1 VQRGFAGRPLFSPLF
16 CHLVRSPKKETTLK
30 RRSINLHVLSVV
42 LLMVCPSILFSQSP
56 IPPDAKLEKL
66 ATGLLQPEGPLW
78 KDGAGLLFSD
88 IKRNLI
94 NIWSPLDGSV
104 KPYLQPSDSSNGITF
119 DRQGRLVLTQMLL
132 RRVSR
137 QELDGTITPLA
148 STYNGKR
155 FNSPNDIVVKSD
167 GSIFFTDP
175 DFNIPFGQKREL
187 TFKGIYR
194 ITPEGALVLLDSTF
208 DKPNGI
214 CFSPDEKKLYVNE
227 SARCLIYVWD
237 VTDDSLLVNKRL
249 FYTIPAT
256 GYADGMK
263 VDPAGNLYCAG
274 PTGVW
279 IISPTGQYLGKIAM
293 TENPSNCAWGD
304 SDRKT
309 LYMTAGSSLYRI
321 RMVTTG
327 VNGVGQN
334 LVPEDFELHQNY
346 PNPFNGFTKLSYT
359 LSRAMSV
366 ELRVYDSAGHLVQ
379 TLVHEKKGAG
389 YHVATFDASTMASG
403 AYFVSLVSGTDQK
416 PMSVQSK
423 KMILIR

>member
-1 VQRGFAGRPLFSPLF
+1 MNS
-16 CHLVRSPKKETTLK
+16 RSY
-30 RRSINLHVLSVV
+30 ILHVLSLV
-42 LLMVCPSILFSQSP
+42 LLVMCFSASYGQSP
-56 IPPDAKLEKL
+56 IPPEAKLEKL

-94 NIWSPLDGSV
+94 DVWSPSDGSV
-104 KPYLQPSDSSNGITF
+104 KPWLQPSDSSNGITF
-119 DRQGRLVLTQMLL
+119 DRQGRLVLTQMRL
-132 RRVSR
+132 RRVAR

-175 DFNIPFGQKREL
+175 DFNIPFGQTREL
-187 TFKGIYR
+187 SFKGIFR
-194 ITPEGALVLLDSTF
+194 ITPKGALFLLDSTF

-237 VTDDSLLVNKRL
+237 VIGDSLLINKKL
-249 FYTIPAT
+249 FYTIPAV

-263 VDPAGNLYCAG
+263 VDSAGNLYCAG

-279 IISPTGQYLGKIAM
+279 IISPAGQSLGKVAM
-293 TENPSNCAWGD
+293 IENPSNCAWGD
-304 SDRKT
+304 NDRKT

-321 RMVTTG
+321 RTITTG
-327 VNGVGQN
+327 LNENNQN
-334 LVPEDFELHQNY
+334 SLPGEIELRQNY
-346 PNPFNGFTKLSYT
+346 PNPFNGSTKLSYFLPRT
-359 LSRAMSV
+359 MGV
-366 ELRVYDSAGHLVQ
+366 KLRVYDSVGHLVCTVVQ
-379 TLVHEKKGAG
+379 EIEGAG
-389 YHVATFDASTMASG
+389 YHLATFDASTLASG
-403 AYFVSLVSGTDQK
+403 VYVASLVTETGRNAVSI
-416 PMSVQSK
+416 QSK
-423 KMILIR
+423 MMILIR

>member
-1 VQRGFAGRPLFSPLF
+1 MLIG
-16 CHLVRSPKKETTLK
+16 
-30 RRSINLHVLSVV
+30 
-42 LLMVCPSILFSQSP
+42 QSP
-56 IPPDAKLEKL
+56 IPPDARLEKL
-66 ATGLLQPEGPLW
+66 ASGLLQPEGPLW
-78 KDGAGLLFSD
+78 KDGTGLLFSD

-94 NIWSPLDGSV
+94 DVWSPSDGSV

-119 DRQGRLVLTQMLL
+119 DRQGRLVLTQMRL
-132 RRVSR
+132 RRVAR

-148 STYNGKR
+148 STYNGKK

-175 DFNIPFGQKREL
+175 DFNIPSGQTREL
-187 TFKGIYR
+187 SFKGIFR
-194 ITPEGALVLLDSTF
+194 ISPTGALVVLDSSF

-237 VTDDSLLVNKRL
+237 VIGDSLIVNKQL

-263 VDPAGNLYCAG
+263 VDPAGNIYCAG
-274 PTGVW
+274 PTGIW
-279 IISPTGQYLGKIAM
+279 IVSPTGQSLGRIAM

-309 LYMTAGSSLYRI
+309 LYITAGSSLYRI
-321 RMVTTG
+321 RTVTTG
-327 VNGVGQN
+327 
-334 LVPEDFELHQNY
+334 LTPEHQSAPPGAFELYQNY
-346 PNPFNGFTKLSYT
+346 PNPFNGSTKISYAIPST
-359 LSRAMSV
+359 MSV
-366 ELRVYDSAGHLVQ
+366 ELRVYDSAGHLVN
-379 TLVHEKKGAG
+379 TLVNGTRGAG
-389 YHVATFDASTMASG
+389 HYLATFDASAMASG
-403 AYFVSLVSGTDQK
+403 VYFASLVTRTEQ
-416 PMSVQSK
+416 SVLSMHSS

>member
-1 VQRGFAGRPLFSPLF
+1 MKIKCFIPDILALA
-16 CHLVRSPKKETTLK
+16 
-30 RRSINLHVLSVV
+30 
-42 LLMVCPSILFSQSP
+42 LLMVCSSVLYGQSP
-56 IPPDAKLEKL
+56 IPPDAKLERL

-78 KDGAGLLFSD
+78 KDGVGLLFSD

-94 NIWSPLDGSV
+94 DVWSPLDGSV
-104 KPYLQPSDSSNGITF
+104 KAYLQPSDSSNGITF
-119 DRQGRLVLTQMLL
+119 DRQGRLVLTQMRL
-132 RRVSR
+132 RRVAR

-148 STYNGKR
+148 STYNGKK

-175 DFNIPFGQKREL
+175 DFNIPFGQTREL
-187 TFKGIYR
+187 SFKGIFR
-194 ITPEGALVLLDSTF
+194 ITPEGTLVLLDSTF

-237 VTDDSLLVNKRL
+237 VIGDSILVNKQL

-263 VDPAGNLYCAG
+263 VDPSGNLYCSG

-279 IISPTGQYLGKIAM
+279 IILPTGQYLGKIAL

-304 SDRKT
+304 NDRKT

-321 RMVTTG
+321 RTVTTG
-327 VNGVGQN
+327 VKEEKQGP
-334 LVPEDFELHQNY
+334 VPDDFELLQNY
-346 PNPFNGFTKLSYT
+346 PNPFNGTTKLSYT
-359 LSRAMSV
+359 VPRTMSV
-366 ELRVYDSAGHLVQ
+366 ELRVYDSAGHLVK
-379 TLVHEKKGAG
+379 TLVHETKEAG
-389 YHVATFDASTMASG
+389 SYSATFDASSIASG
-403 AYFVSLVSGTDQK
+403 VYFASLVSETDHK
-416 PMSVQSK
+416 SLSFQSM

>member
-1 VQRGFAGRPLFSPLF
+1 MK
-16 CHLVRSPKKETTLK
+16 CRSFV
-30 RRSINLHVLSVV
+30 LHILSLV
-42 LLMVCPSILFSQSP
+42 LLIVCCSALFGQSP
-56 IPPDAKLEKL
+56 ISPDAKLEKI

-78 KDGAGLLFSD
+78 KDGVGLLFSD

-94 NIWSPLDGSV
+94 DVWSPLDGSV
-104 KPYLQPSDSSNGITF
+104 KPWLQPSDSSNGITF
-119 DRQGRLVLTQMLL
+119 DRQGRLVLTQMRL
-132 RRVSR
+132 RRVAR

-148 STYNGKR
+148 STYNGKKL
-155 FNSPNDIVVKSD
+155 NSPNDIVVKSD

-175 DFNIPFGQKREL
+175 DFNIPFGQTREL
-187 TFKGIYR
+187 SFKGIFR
-194 ITPEGALVLLDSTF
+194 ITPNGGLVLLDSTF

-237 VTDDSLLVNKRL
+237 VIGDSLLINKKL
-249 FYTIPAT
+249 FYTIPST

-321 RMVTTG
+321 RAVGTG
-327 VNGVGQN
+327 LDEVRRNP
-334 LVPEDFELHQNY
+334 VPDRCELHQNY
-346 PNPFNGFTKLSYT
+346 PNPFNGSTKLT
-359 LSRAMSV
+359 FAIPHAMSV
-366 ELRVYDSAGHLVQ
+366 QLKVYNSAGHLVK
-379 TLVHEKKGAG
+379 TLVHETKEAG
-389 YHVATFDASTMASG
+389 SYSATFDATTMASG
-403 AYFVSLVSGTDQK
+403 VYFASLVSQTEQK
-416 PMSVQSK
+416 SLLFQTM

>member
-1 VQRGFAGRPLFSPLF
+1 MLR
-16 CHLVRSPKKETTLK
+16 LVL
-30 RRSINLHVLSVV
+30 VV
-42 LLMVCPSILFSQSP
+42 LCSSVLYGQSP

-94 NIWSPLDGSV
+94 DVWSPLDGSV

-119 DRQGRLVLTQMLL
+119 DRQGRLVLTQMRL
-132 RRVSR
+132 RRVAR
-137 QELDGTITPLA
+137 QELDGTITALV
-148 STYNGKR
+148 STYAGKR
-155 FNSPNDIVVKSD
+155 LNSPNDLVVRSD
-167 GSIFFTDP
+167 GSVFFTDP
-175 DFNIPFGQKREL
+175 DFNIPFGQAREL
-187 TFKGIYR
+187 SFKGIYR
-194 ITPEGALVLLDSTF
+194 ITPRGALVLLDSTF

-237 VTDDSLLVNKRL
+237 VIGDSLLINKKL

-263 VDPAGNLYCAG
+263 VDPNGNLYCAG

-304 SDRKT
+304 NDRKT
-309 LYMTAGSSLYRI
+309 LYITAGSSLYRL
-321 RMVTTG
+321 RTVTTG
-327 VNGVGQN
+327 LKENKQSV
-334 LVPEDFELHQNY
+334 VPDGFGLLQNY
-346 PNPFNGFTKLSYT
+346 PNPFNGSTRLSYT
-359 LSRAMSV
+359 IPYTMSV
-366 ELRVYDSAGHLVQ
+366 ELRVYDSAGHLVKI
-379 TLVHEKKGAG
+379 LVHAKKEAG
-389 YHVATFDASTMASG
+389 YYSAPFDASAIASG
-403 AYFVSLVSGTDQK
+403 VYFAALVTGTDQK
-416 PMSVQSK
+416 FLSTQTK

>member
-1 VQRGFAGRPLFSPLF
+1 MKSTSFVQ
-16 CHLVRSPKKETTLK
+16 H
-30 RRSINLHVLSVV
+30 ILSLA
-42 LLMVCPSILFSQSP
+42 LLMVCSSVLYGQSP

-78 KDGAGLLFSD
+78 KDGVGLLFSD

-94 NIWSPLDGSV
+94 DVWSPLDSSV
-104 KPYLQPSDSSNGITF
+104 KAYLQPSDSSNGITF
-119 DRQGRLVLTQMLL
+119 DRQGRLVLTQMRL
-132 RRVSR
+132 RRVAR

-148 STYNGKR
+148 STYNGKK

-175 DFNIPFGQKREL
+175 DFNIPFGQTREL
-187 TFKGIYR
+187 SFKGIYR
-194 ITPEGALVLLDSTF
+194 ITPQSALVLLDSTF

-237 VTDDSLLVNKRL
+237 VIGDSLLINKRL
-249 FYTIPAT
+249 FYTIPAN

-304 SDRKT
+304 NDRKS
-309 LYMTAGSSLYRI
+309 LYITAGSSLYRI
-321 RMVTTG
+321 RTITAG
-327 VNGVGQN
+327 LKEERQ
-334 LVPEDFELHQNY
+334 LPVPGSLELLQNY
-346 PNPFNGFTKLSYT
+346 PNPFNGSTKLSYT
-359 LSRAMSV
+359 ISHTMSV
-366 ELRVYDSAGHLVQ
+366 QLRVYDSAGHLVK
-379 TLVHEKKGAG
+379 TLVHGTKEAG
-389 YHVATFDASTMASG
+389 YYSETFDASTMASG
-403 AYFVSLVSGTDQK
+403 VYFASLVSETDQK
-416 PMSVQSK
+416 SLLFQSM
-423 KMILIR
+423 KMILIQ